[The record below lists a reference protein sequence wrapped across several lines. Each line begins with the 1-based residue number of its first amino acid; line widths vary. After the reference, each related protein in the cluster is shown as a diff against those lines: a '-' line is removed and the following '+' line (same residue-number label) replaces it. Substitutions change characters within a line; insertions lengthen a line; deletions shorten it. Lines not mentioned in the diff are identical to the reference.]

1 VTTFGI
7 RTIKFDPNAGFSLN
21 GTTLKFKGVGMHHE
35 ISGLGSAVPMRAWQR
50 RLAQLKAIGVN
61 ALRTSHNPYAPEVLD
76 LCDRMGIMVLDEFFD
91 AWTAHKLAADYG
103 GAAFNQWGV
112 TDLTDTIKRDRN
124 HPSVVLYSI
133 GNEIRDATPSLM
145 TTATNL
151 VGVCHNTDSTRPV
164 TQALFRPMD
173 NGYFP
178 GATGAPTSGPTM
190 LSILDVFGA
199 NYRIAEVLTAIAL
212 TPKHAGVVTED
223 GATSTSD
230 WGMVTATANLTGD
243 FFWTSHDYL
252 GEAAGLW
259 PQVGSTTGMMD
270 RMGTMKP
277 IAYSFQTTFGATAT
291 PMPATGTTAT
301 KIVLTPDHT
310 SLLTDPND
318 IVYVKATIADA
329 NNRVVTS
336 AANPVTFSVTGP
348 GTIVAVDSGSVN
360 AESFRG
366 NQRMA
371 YQGLCFA
378 LIQATGPGAI
388 TVSAS
393 TAGLTS
399 ATAMINATAGTFV
412 PCSGT
417 CD

>member
-1 VTTFGI
+1 
-7 RTIKFDPNAGFSLN
+7 
-21 GTTLKFKGVGMHHE
+21 
-35 ISGLGSAVPMRAWQR
+35 
-50 RLAQLKAIGVN
+50 
-61 ALRTSHNPYAPEVLD
+61 
-76 LCDRMGIMVLDEFFD
+76 
-91 AWTAHKLAADYG
+91 
-103 GAAFNQWGV
+103 
-112 TDLTDTIKRDRN
+112 
-124 HPSVVLYSI
+124 
-133 GNEIRDATPSLM
+133 
-145 TTATNL
+145 
-151 VGVCHNTDSTRPV
+151 
-164 TQALFRPMD
+164 
-173 NGYFP
+173 
-178 GATGAPTSGPTM
+178 
-190 LSILDVFGA
+190 
-199 NYRIAEVLTAIAL
+199 
-212 TPKHAGVVTED
+212 
-223 GATSTSD
+223 
-230 WGMVTATANLTGD
+230 
-243 FFWTSHDYL
+243 
-252 GEAAGLW
+252 
-259 PQVGSTTGMMD
+259 MMD

-277 IAYSFQTTFGATAT
+277 IAYSFQTLWAATT
-291 PMPATGTTAT
+291 TSPATGTTAT

-336 AANPVTFSVTGP
+336 AANPVVTFSVTGP

-371 YQGLCFA
+371 YQGLAFA

-388 TVSAS
+388 MVSAS

>member
-1 VTTFGI
+1 
-7 RTIKFDPNAGFSLN
+7 
-21 GTTLKFKGVGMHHE
+21 
-35 ISGLGSAVPMRAWQR
+35 
-50 RLAQLKAIGVN
+50 
-61 ALRTSHNPYAPEVLD
+61 
-76 LCDRMGIMVLDEFFD
+76 
-91 AWTAHKLAADYG
+91 
-103 GAAFNQWGV
+103 
-112 TDLTDTIKRDRN
+112 
-124 HPSVVLYSI
+124 VLYSI

-151 VGVCHNTDSTRPV
+151 VSICHSNDPTRPV
-164 TQALFRPMD
+164 TQALFRPND
-173 NGYFP
+173 NGYYP

-212 TPKHAGVVTED
+212 TPKHAGLVTED

-230 WGMVTATANLTGD
+230 WGMVTSTANLPGD

-329 NNRVVTS
+329 NNRVVTA

-371 YQGLCFA
+371 YQGLAFA
-378 LIQATGPGAI
+378 LVQATGPGAI

-399 ATAMINATAGTFV
+399 ATAMITATAGTFV